1 MIFIKKKKKHTQT
14 KRFLYTGQ
22 PCALFI
28 WKFWVFL
35 SGVCRNTAYTLWK
48 ACSIH
53 RWQVECISINVKRLF
68 ITLWCIHLE
77 QGKSKAANFSFL
89 PGFVVWGAQ
98 ALRSLYLKTEN
109 SMNYASPLAYGC
121 CAQSYL
127 LINFM
132 IGLEWIPYNNCVLV
146 KQWRIEWLRFEG
158 YFIW

>member
-1 MIFIKKKKKHTQT
+1 MDITEEQMADFSRGADISKVEGKCLRWRMLLTASSANLTQLRWESVNLQLNQEKNTQT

-35 SGVCRNTAYTLWK
+35 SGVCRNTAYTWWK

-53 RWQVECISINVKRLF
+53 LWQVEHISINVKRLF

-77 QGKSKAANFSFL
+77 QGKSKAADLRSL

-98 ALRSLYLKTEN
+98 ALR
-109 SMNYASPLAYGC
+109 
-121 CAQSYL
+121 Q
-127 LINFM
+127 
-132 IGLEWIPYNNCVLV
+132 LV
-146 KQWRIEWLRFEG
+146 CKDWE
-158 YFIW
+158 